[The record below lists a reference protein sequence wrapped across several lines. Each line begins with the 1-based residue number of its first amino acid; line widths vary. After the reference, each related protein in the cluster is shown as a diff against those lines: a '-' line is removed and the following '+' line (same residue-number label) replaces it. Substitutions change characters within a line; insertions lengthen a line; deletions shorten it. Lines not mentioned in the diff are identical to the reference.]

1 VLDRLVRALSELPGV
16 GRRSAERMAWRLALD
31 EQVRKETIAALA
43 EIQDRLC
50 VCGTC
55 GNLTTVDRNPC
66 GLCTNQS
73 RDGRTLCV
81 VEDPGDIL
89 LMERSGGF
97 RGRYH
102 VLMGKLT
109 ASRGAAMPPGRVDEL
124 VARVRRE
131 GVEEVVLAVSTD
143 MDGDAT
149 AGYVAERLKGTG
161 ARVSRLA
168 AGLPVMSG
176 VSYADP
182 VTLARAMAGRQ
193 KM

>member
-1 VLDRLVRALSELPGV
+1 
-16 GRRSAERMAWRLALD
+16 MAWRLALD
-31 EQVRKETIAALA
+31 EAVRRETIAALA
-43 EIQDRLC
+43 EAQERLS
-50 VCGTC
+50 VCTTC
-55 GNLTTVDRNPC
+55 GNVTTVDRNPC
-66 GLCTNQS
+66 GLCTSQS
-73 RDGRTLCV
+73 RDSRTLCV

-97 RGRYH
+97 GGRYH

-109 ASRGAAMPPGRVDEL
+109 ASRGASMPPERIDAL

-131 GVEEVVLAVSTD
+131 GIEEVVLAVSTD

-182 VTLARAMAGRQ
+182 VTLARAMVGRQ
-193 KM
+193 KL